1 VDLGRRFCKADP
13 LLRPTVNE
21 LRARPGQNVIITD
34 PHVTSHLQA
43 MPPGPS
49 KQPLSMHDAD
59 PFAEIIARFTRT
71 LDPGATAD
79 DLVETFAGTA
89 VFGQSMWLSDAWDPR
104 SDPSRPSMRL
114 FHDRLRLVQPS
125 VDILGCRESQYPPN
139 QSNFIAFVKRGKCT
153 FFEKLVTAKQHGALG
168 VVVWGSNQD
177 GNQLIRPSAEGE
189 PVQEVED
196 VGMVYITG
204 EMGKH
209 LAERM
214 NRGEDISV
222 SFTSID
228 ADFEN
233 LDIASVKRLIEQTQK
248 DIDVIQESLNNARFE
263 SWLDSLS
270 DAEVEDLSVEAM
282 EDRLRELSI
291 PSTRNDLPQERV
303 ADAFE
308 TAVGKSSTPV
318 VPAGVMVLGLPI
330 ANLFIMPAT

>member
-1 VDLGRRFCKADP
+1 
-13 LLRPTVNE
+13 
-21 LRARPGQNVIITD
+21 
-34 PHVTSHLQA
+34 
-43 MPPGPS
+43 
-49 KQPLSMHDAD
+49 MHNTD
-59 PFAEIIARFTRT
+59 PFAEIIARFTNT
-71 LDPGATAD
+71 LDATTAD

-114 FHDRLRLVQPS
+114 FHDRIRLIPPS
-125 VDILGCRESQYPPN
+125 VDILGCRDAQYPSD

-153 FFEKLVTAKQHGALG
+153 FFEKLLTAKQHGALG
-168 VVVWGSNQD
+168 VVVWGSDQD
-177 GNQLIRPSAEGE
+177 GNQLIRPSADGE
-189 PVQEVED
+189 AVQEVED

-204 EMGKH
+204 EVGKH

-214 NRGEDISV
+214 KRGEDISV

-248 DIDVIQESLNNARFE
+248 EIDVINESLNNAKFE

-270 DAEVEDLSVEAM
+270 DAEVEDLTVEAM
-282 EDRLRELSI
+282 EDQLQLLSTQ
-291 PSTRNDLPQERV
+291 STQDDLPQEG
-303 ADAFE
+303 ATDTFE
-308 TAVGKSSTPV
+308 TAVGKRSAPV